1 MESDTAGNSTGELH
15 LGKPDSIQN
24 SLCAIGRFLGILW
37 VTTKIPP
44 SYLSNTEEH
53 IRNIQTMSISQLQ
66 PANQQDMRVYMPY
79 FQGNKR
85 NMLPLAISLY
95 KKGALEGQRK
105 IEQGDSIPFVATW
118 NVSSLPA
125 DLTRC
130 RMQFD
135 GNADLSYEMML
146 ASSEF
151 VDFLIDVI
159 LNFQRARTTDF
170 SKAFYRKLLRLDE

>member
-1 MESDTAGNSTGELH
+1 
-15 LGKPDSIQN
+15 
-24 SLCAIGRFLGILW
+24 
-37 VTTKIPP
+37 
-44 SYLSNTEEH
+44 
-53 IRNIQTMSISQLQ
+53 MSIAQLQ
-66 PANQQDMRVYMPY
+66 PANQQDVRVYMPY

-85 NMLPLAISLY
+85 NILPLAISLY
-95 KKGALEGQRK
+95 KKGSLEGERK
-105 IEQGDSIPFVATW
+105 IEHSDGIPFVATW

-135 GNADLSYEMML
+135 GNAELSYEMML

-159 LNFQRARTTDF
+159 LNFQRVRTADF